1 MITGELDFITGPV
14 CAADFA
20 TIPDQRTV
28 LVEDCGHFILYE
40 KRDRFRDEVVELP
53 VELGGRAEHA
63 GGLVAVVDR

>member
-40 KRDRFRDEVVELP
+40 KRDRFREEIVSFLSS
-53 VELGGRAEHA
+53 
-63 GGLVAVVDR
+63 